1 MDFSKYLG
9 EIGLAELWKL
19 MLAHVDNKIFV
30 GTREEYESAGDS
42 IPVGAMVIITDESDV
57 IEPPVDEEEGT
68 TKSTI
73 AILGIAKLGDVIL
86 GKKE

>member
-9 EIGLAELWKL
+9 EVGLAELWKL
-19 MLAHVDNKIFV
+19 MLAHVDNKIFI
-30 GTREEYESAGDS
+30 GTRKEYESAIDS

-57 IEPPVDEEEGT
+57 IEPPVDEEGI

>member
-1 MDFSKYLG
+1 METHARSCSIIKFLSALVRK
-9 EIGLAELWKL
+9 
-19 MLAHVDNKIFV
+19 
-30 GTREEYESAGDS
+30 YESAIDS

-57 IEPPVDEEEGT
+57 IEPPVDEEGT

>member
-19 MLAHVDNKIFV
+19 MLAYVDNKIFI
-30 GTREEYESAGDS
+30 GTREEYESTVDS

-57 IEPPVDEEEGT
+57 IEPPVDEEGT

-73 AILGIAKLGDVIL
+73 AILGIAKLGDMIL
-86 GKKE
+86 GQKE

>member
-19 MLAHVDNKIFV
+19 MLAYVDNKIFI
-30 GTREEYESAGDS
+30 GTREEYESTIDS

-57 IEPPVDEEEGT
+57 IEPPVDEEDT

-73 AILGIAKLGDVIL
+73 AILGIAKLGDIIL

>member
-19 MLAHVDNKIFV
+19 MLAHVDSKIFI
-30 GTREEYESAGDS
+30 GTREEYESTVDS

-57 IEPPVDEEEGT
+57 IEPPVDEEDT

-73 AILGIAKLGDVIL
+73 AILGIAKLGDIIL

>member
-9 EIGLAELWKL
+9 EVGLAELWKL
-19 MLAHVDNKIFV
+19 MLAHIDNKIFI
-30 GTREEYESAGDS
+30 GTREEYESAVDS

-57 IEPPVDEEEGT
+57 IEPPVDEEDT

-73 AILGIAKLGDVIL
+73 AILGIAKLGDIIL